1 MTGKEFLLEL
11 LEDIE
16 PLGDIV
22 LGLKVI
28 LKAISWIF
36 EKIQEGLQKV
46 IISSIDEFFDIAR
59 DSFDLRR

>member
-1 MTGKEFLLEL
+1 MAGKEFLLEL
-11 LEDIE
+11 LEDMGS
-16 PLGDIV
+16 LGSIV

-28 LKAISWIF
+28 LEAISWIF
-36 EKIQEGLQKV
+36 EKIKEGLQKA

>member
-1 MTGKEFLLEL
+1 MTRKEFLLEL
-11 LEDIE
+11 LEDIGS
-16 PLGDIV
+16 LGSIV

-36 EKIQEGLQKV
+36 ERIKEGLQKA

>member
-11 LEDIE
+11 LEDIG
-16 PLGDIV
+16 PLGGIR
-22 LGLKVI
+22 LWLKVI

-36 EKIQEGLQKV
+36 EKIKECLQKA